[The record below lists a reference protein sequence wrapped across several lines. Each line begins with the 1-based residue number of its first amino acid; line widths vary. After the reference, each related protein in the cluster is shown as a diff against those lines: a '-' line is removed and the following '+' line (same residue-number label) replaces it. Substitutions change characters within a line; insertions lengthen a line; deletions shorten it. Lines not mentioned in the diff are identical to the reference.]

1 MLLSIDPSTTTVGAA
16 LFVRHDDIIN
26 TNVPVGH
33 LYAADSIKLAK
44 PADNEDPAHRWF
56 MACLAIE
63 GWLAT
68 KIRGSDEVTALVFER
83 PQFYSAVKSKGD
95 PNKLVGVLGVAA
107 MLAGRLSM
115 QNLRAMPSRGMI
127 ASYLPAE
134 WIGQLSKVC
143 PTCKG
148 KAKKKC
154 KDCHGSAWETPRG
167 RRIASRLSIAERA
180 KCPDQNDAIDAV
192 GIGLKHLGRLEPVRV
207 YSNGRD

>member
-16 LFVRHDDIIN
+16 LFVPFDRR
-26 TNVPVGH
+26 
-33 LYAADSIKLAK
+33 LFAATSLPLEVVID
-44 PADNEDPAHRWF
+44 EDPLVRWLRI
-56 MACLAIE
+56 AELART
-63 GWLAT
+63 WAV
-68 KIRGSDEVTALVFER
+68 DELFHTGGGVTNFVFER

-95 PNKLVGVLGVAA
+95 PNKLVGVLGVGAA
-107 MLAGRLSM
+107 LAGMFYSNGVRL
-115 QNLRAMPSRGMI
+115 LK
-127 ASYLPAE
+127 SYLPAE

-143 PTCKG
+143 PTCRG
-148 KAKKKC
+148 KAKRKC

-167 RRIASRLSIAERA
+167 RRIASRLSPEERA